1 MLSISMIGIMTL
13 KPIATKADS
22 KIELTAGVSSY
33 INAVMLGK
41 IEPTVVENEPVVV
54 EQTYEEPTVPT
65 CRKKYSCSRF
75 RKLGRVRY
83 GDYTYTWYSQRV
95 LPGGGLNIP
104 GRHLNEH
111 GLVVDENEYVVI
123 ASDDL
128 PHGTVVDNVSEALPK
143 DFNKARFVQN
153 ALALIND
160 NPALQKY
167 SQSQLTAGLLKGAY
181 LGLDFYSKE
190 CYLVPYGNQLN
201 YQTDYRGAKKL
212 AKKYSIRPIKDIYA
226 KLVRQGDSFEEKIV
240 SGEQTFDFKPLPFND
255 GKIIGAFAVCL
266 YADGGMQYDTMSLAD
281 LENTRKSSKASN
293 SPAWKNFTGEMY
305 KKTVLHRLCKHIELD
320 FENPTQQNTF
330 LSGMEIETD
339 SQKLAEND
347 IEQNANTVDFD
358 EGNIIDVEPTD
369 TADKQSEELPPFM
382 QSEED

>member
-1 MLSISMIGIMTL
+1 MADTQVAVAEKKTFSVVLS
-13 KPIATKADS
+13 D
-22 KIELTAGVSSY
+22 
-33 INAVMLGK
+33 
-41 IEPTVVENEPVVV
+41 
-54 EQTYEEPTVPT
+54 
-65 CRKKYSCSRF
+65 
-75 RKLGRVRY
+75 KLE
-83 GDYTYTWYSQRV
+83 S
-95 LPGGGLNIP
+95 
-104 GRHLNEH
+104 
-111 GLVVDENEYVVI
+111 
-123 ASDDL
+123 
-128 PHGTVVDNVSEALPK
+128 VSEALPK

-167 SQSQLTAGLLKGAY
+167 NQTQLMTGLLKGAY

-226 KLVRQGDSFEEKIV
+226 KLVREGDIFEEKIV
-240 SGEQTFDFKPLPFND
+240 CGEQTFDFKPLPFND

-330 LSGMEIETD
+330 MAGMGIETD
-339 SQKLAEND
+339 QQKLAEME
-347 IEQNANTVDFD
+347 IAENANVIDFEPD
-358 EGNIIDVEPTD
+358 EPTTVTEPD
-369 TADKQSEELPPFM
+369 GQQAMPEFM
-382 QSEED
+382 GE

>member
-1 MLSISMIGIMTL
+1 M
-13 KPIATKADS
+13 AD
-22 KIELTAGVSSY
+22 TQV
-33 INAVMLGK
+33 AVTGEK
-41 IEPTVVENEPVVV
+41 KTFSVVLAD
-54 EQTYEEPTVPT
+54 
-65 CRKKYSCSRF
+65 
-75 RKLGRVRY
+75 KL
-83 GDYTYTWYSQRV
+83 DS
-95 LPGGGLNIP
+95 
-104 GRHLNEH
+104 
-111 GLVVDENEYVVI
+111 
-123 ASDDL
+123 
-128 PHGTVVDNVSEALPK
+128 VSEALPK

-167 SQSQLTAGLLKGAY
+167 TQMQLMTGLLKGAY

-212 AKKYSIRPIKDIYA
+212 VKKYSIRPVKDIYA
-226 KLVRQGDSFEEKIV
+226 KLVRDGDTFEETIV
-240 SGEQTFDFKPLPFND
+240 RGEQTFYFKPLPFND

-266 YADGGMQYDTMSLAD
+266 YTDGGMQYDTMSLAD

-330 LSGMEIETD
+330 MAGMEIETD
-339 SQKLAEND
+339 PQKLAEVE
-347 IEQNANTVDFD
+347 IAENANVIDFEPEETAGTVT
-358 EGNIIDVEPTD
+358 EPD
-369 TADKQSEELPPFM
+369 GQQAMPEFM
-382 QSEED
+382 QEG